1 MQSLINYIIINM
13 QTDFLKTTYDQPH
26 PGRTREI
33 LAKHPEIGTLM
44 RRNPWTA
51 AIIVFVFCFQTG
63 MAVLLSQYGAPWYLA
78 LVAAW
83 CIGAFA
89 NHSIFVLIHEA
100 THNLIFKNKSLNRIF
115 GILADLP
122 NLLPTSIGFRNYHIK
137 HHAHQGDHDLDA
149 DMASDWEARL
159 IGNSAIGK
167 IFWLLMYP
175 VFQLTRPPRLNI
187 NLWNAWVPVNI
198 MASFTYAYLMFHF
211 FGGIAVIYLLG
222 SFWFSVGLHPL
233 GGRWIQE
240 HYLVEGEQ
248 ETYSYYGPLNFL
260 ALNVGYHNEHHDFPA
275 VPWNNLPKIREMAPE
290 YYNNLKYHTSWTS
303 LWLKFIFDPS
313 LSLYSRAERTAEGKV
328 AA

>member
-1 MQSLINYIIINM
+1 M
-13 QTDFLKTTYDQPH
+13 QTDFLQTLHDQPH
-26 PGRTREI
+26 PSRTREI
-33 LAKHPEIGTLM
+33 LAKHPEIGSLM

-51 AIIVFVFCFQTG
+51 AIIVFVFLFQTG
-63 MAVLLSQYGAPWYLA
+63 MAVLLSQLGAAWYVA
-78 LVAAW
+78 LIASW

-89 NHSIFVLIHEA
+89 NHTIFVLIHEA
-100 THNLIFKNKSLNRIF
+100 THNLIFKNKTLNRLL

-122 NLLPTSIGFRNYHIK
+122 NIVPTSIGFRNYHIK

-159 IGNSAIGK
+159 VGNSSIGK
-167 IFWLLMYP
+167 ALWLFMFP
-175 VFQLTRPPRLNI
+175 FFQLVRPPRLDI
-187 NLWNAWVPVNI
+187 QLWNWWVPVNI
-198 MASFTYAYLMFHF
+198 AASIGYAFLMAHF
-211 FGGIAVIYLLG
+211 FGGVSVLYLIG

-240 HYLVEGEQ
+240 HFLVEGDQ

-275 VPWNNLPKIREMAPE
+275 VPWSNLPKIKAIAPE
-290 YYNNLKYHTSWTS
+290 YYDNLKSHDSWTK
-303 LWLKFIFDPS
+303 LWLRFIFDKN
-313 LSLYSRAERTAEGKV
+313 LSLYSRAERTLDGKMSV

>member
-1 MQSLINYIIINM
+1 M
-13 QTDFLKTTYDQPH
+13 QTDFLQSELDQPH
-26 PGRTREI
+26 PSRTREI

-51 AIIVFVFCFQTG
+51 AIIVFVFVFQTS
-63 MAVLLSQYGAPWYLA
+63 MAIALSHYGAAWYITL
-78 LVAAW
+78 LAAW

-89 NHSIFVLIHEA
+89 NHTIFVLIHEA
-100 THNLIFKNKSLNRIF
+100 THNLIFKNKNINRIF

-122 NLLPTSIGFRNYHIK
+122 NIVPTSIGFRNYHIK

-159 IGNSAIGK
+159 VGNSAIGK
-167 IFWLLMYP
+167 ALWLLMFP
-175 VFQLTRPPRLNI
+175 AFQLVRPPRLNI
-187 NLWNAWVPVNI
+187 DLWNGWVPVNI
-198 MASFTYAYLMFHF
+198 LASVLYTATMVYF
-211 FGGIAVIYLLG
+211 FGGIAIVYLIG

-240 HYLVEGEQ
+240 HFLVEGEQ

-275 VPWNNLPKIREMAPE
+275 VPWSNLPKIREMAPE
-290 YYNNLKYHTSWTS
+290 YYNNLKYHTSWTK
-303 LWLKFIFDPS
+303 LWLQFIFDS
-313 LSLYSRAERTAEGKV
+313 KLSLYSRAERTVEGKML
-328 AA
+328 ATNA